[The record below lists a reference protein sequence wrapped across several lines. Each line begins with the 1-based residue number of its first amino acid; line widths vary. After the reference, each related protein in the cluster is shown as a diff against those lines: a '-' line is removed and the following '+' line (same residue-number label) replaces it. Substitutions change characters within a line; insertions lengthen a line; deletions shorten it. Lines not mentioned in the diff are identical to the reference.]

1 MLSEKADG
9 KLLNMEF
16 ELMTASQQAKAA
28 GLKSLAQ
35 VSELTG
41 VSFQTLNN
49 WAKHK
54 PQLFEA
60 VLLGCLALTDR

>member
-1 MLSEKADG
+1 MKASE
-9 KLLNMEF
+9 
-16 ELMTASQQAKAA
+16 QAKQA

-49 WAKHK
+49 WSKHK
-54 PQLFEA
+54 PQLFA
-60 VLLGCLALTDR
+60 VVLLGCAELRLNRGE

>member
-1 MLSEKADG
+1 
-9 KLLNMEF
+9 
-16 ELMTASQQAKAA
+16 MTASQQAKQA

-49 WAKHK
+49 WVNMK
-54 PQLFEA
+54 PDLFQV
-60 VLLGCLALTDR
+60 VLLGCAEKINND

>member
-1 MLSEKADG
+1 MKASE
-9 KLLNMEF
+9 
-16 ELMTASQQAKAA
+16 QAKAA

-49 WAKHK
+49 WAKDEK
-54 PQLFEA
+54 KQQLFEV